1 MLNTIVLPPLTIG
14 LPEKKQVLRVK
25 SKDLKWSKKKIG
37 KHIEATMTMVRLRE
51 SFQCSNT
58 D

>member
-37 KHIEATMTMVRLRE
+37 KTHRGHHDHGTLT
-51 SFQCSNT
+51 
-58 D
+58 